1 MSLTQQDLPGIYV
14 EFTMH
19 ANTDAKIQIT
29 LYSEYDEATGT
40 GTVIDLTGAS
50 FKARAID
57 ADGNELWSV
66 VPTSAV
72 PASGE
77 ILTTV
82 PKATTLLKAETDGEW
97 GLKVIWPDTSEE
109 VVAYGP
115 TLIGRELVN

>member
-72 PASGE
+72 PAPAAAMASPSKKEKMEGSAGASE
-77 ILTTV
+77 PSIFWGPDSV
-82 PKATTLLKAETDGEW
+82 QGRRAVYLLRRISSA
-97 GLKVIWPDTSEE
+97 V
-109 VVAYGP
+109 
-115 TLIGRELVN
+115 R